1 MRALS
6 GRSRLWAVAGLLFA
20 LALARPF
27 AAEAAPKGQIVLLKS
42 ELGPIHSDGDLQK
55 QMKKL
60 KVSQPT
66 REGDGWDMQFIA
78 FLKQPAWADTVNL
91 VVYAGKD
98 AKEYVNVYDIATK
111 KGTST
116 VQAKLR
122 MFDSDGLKSGKA
134 YTLRVARKD
143 GGKEIV
149 YAQTVVTLP

>member
-1 MRALS
+1 M
-6 GRSRLWAVAGLLFA
+6 
-20 LALARPF
+20 
-27 AAEAAPKGQIVLLKS
+27 AAPAAPKGQIVLLKS
-42 ELGPIHSDGDLQK
+42 ELGPIRSDGDLQK

-66 REGDGWDMQFIA
+66 REGDGWDMQFVA

-116 VQAKLR
+116 VQARLR

-134 YTLRVARKD
+134 YTLRVARKE

-149 YAQTVVTLP
+149 YAQTIVTLP